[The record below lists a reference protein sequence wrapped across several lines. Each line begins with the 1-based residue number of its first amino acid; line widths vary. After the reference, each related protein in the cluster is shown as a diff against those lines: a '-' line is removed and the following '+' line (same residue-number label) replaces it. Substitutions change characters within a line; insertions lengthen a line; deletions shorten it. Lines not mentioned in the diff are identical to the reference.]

1 MLTLIRTTS
10 ANQEFQQLVRQLDIE
25 LKILDGEAHEFYAQY
40 NKLDQIKNVV
50 LVIENNVAVGCG
62 AIKKYDEE
70 CMEVK
75 RMFVPLVQRSKGIA
89 SMILKE
95 LENWA
100 SELKYKKCI
109 LETGEKQRE
118 AIALYKK
125 NGYCI
130 IPNYGQYKNVK
141 TSICFLKE
149 L

>member
-1 MLTLIRTTS
+1 MRTLTRTTS
-10 ANQEFQQLVRQLDIE
+10 DNQEFQQLVRQLDIE
-25 LKILDGEAHEFYAQY
+25 LKILDGEDHDFYAQY
-40 NKLDQIKNVV
+40 NKLDQIRHVV
-50 LVIENNVAVGCG
+50 LVFENNVAVGCG

-75 RMFVPLVQRSKGIA
+75 RMFVPLEQRLKGIA

-109 LETGEKQRE
+109 LETGEKQPE
-118 AIALYKK
+118 AMALYKK
-125 NGYCI
+125 NGYHI